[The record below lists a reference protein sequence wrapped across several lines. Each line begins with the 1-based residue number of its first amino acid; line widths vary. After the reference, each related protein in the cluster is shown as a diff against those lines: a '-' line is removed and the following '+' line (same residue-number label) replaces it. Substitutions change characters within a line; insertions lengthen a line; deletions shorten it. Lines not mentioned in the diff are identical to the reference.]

1 MFGVTRGSRAANNNA
16 APMHNVENEEKDLM
30 SNIECR
36 SPLRAHGLARAI
48 AGIACT
54 AAALAS
60 NAAFAQATEV
70 KIGFAA
76 PLTGGQAHY
85 GADFKSGVEL
95 AIDEMNAT
103 NPVIG
108 GKPVHFVLDAQDDQA
123 DPRTGTTVA
132 QKLVDDGV
140 VAVIGH
146 YNSGTSI
153 PAAPIYAKAGIP
165 EIAMATAP
173 NYTRLGFP
181 TTFRL
186 LTSDTQLGSVLGTYV
201 AKDLKFKRFAV
212 VDDRTAYGQGV
223 AEEFSKAVKAA
234 GATVVDQEYTNDK
247 AVDFRAILTKIKA
260 ADVDA
265 VFYGGADTQAAP
277 MLKQMRTL
285 AIKAP
290 LIGPD
295 MVQSD
300 NLIKI
305 AGPAAEGTLAA
316 SEGSPLAQM
325 PSGKDF
331 SERYTKRFGH
341 PVELYAPYAYD
352 GTMAVFNA
360 MKKANSTDP
369 HIYLAAL
376 KATNMKGV
384 TTNELSYD
392 QYGDLKYGGVTVYK
406 VVNGKWVPSQTVGVK

>member
-1 MFGVTRGSRAANNNA
+1 
-16 APMHNVENEEKDLM
+16 M
-30 SNIECR
+30 SHSEFR
-36 SPLRAHGLARAI
+36 LPLRASAMTRAV
-48 AGIACT
+48 AVLACT
-54 AAALAS
+54 AAALGS
-60 NAAFAQATEV
+60 TAALAQTDDV

-95 AIDEMNAT
+95 AIEDMNAT
-103 NPVIG
+103 HPVIG

-173 NYTRLGFP
+173 TYTRLGLP

-186 LTSDTQLGSVLGTYV
+186 LTSDTQLGSVLGGYA
-201 AKDLKFKRFAV
+201 AKDLKFKRFAII
-212 VDDRTAYGQGV
+212 DDRTAYGQGV
-223 AEEFSKAVKAA
+223 AEEFTKAVKAA

-260 ADVDA
+260 SDVDA

-277 MLKQMRTL
+277 LLKQMRSL
-285 AIKAP
+285 AIKAT

-305 AGPAAEGTLAA
+305 AGAASEGTLAA
-316 SEGSPLAQM
+316 SEGSPLDQM
-325 PSGKDF
+325 PSGKEF
-331 SERYTKRFGH
+331 SEHYTKRFNQ

-369 HIYLAAL
+369 HVYLAAL

-384 TTNELSYD
+384 TTNELAYD

-406 VVNGKWVPSQTVGVK
+406 VVDGKWVPSQTVGTK

>member
-1 MFGVTRGSRAANNNA
+1 MQFHRTALSAACILGFTLATAPCSFA
-16 APMHNVENEEKDLM
+16 A
-30 SNIECR
+30 
-36 SPLRAHGLARAI
+36 SPVD
-48 AGIACT
+48 
-54 AAALAS
+54 
-60 NAAFAQATEV
+60 V

-85 GADFKSGVEL
+85 GADFRSGVEL
-95 AIDEMNAT
+95 AIDDMNAT

-108 GKPVHFVLDAQDDQA
+108 GKSVHFVLDGQDDQA
-123 DPRTGTTVA
+123 DPRTGTMVA

-173 NYTRLGFP
+173 TYTRLGLP

-186 LTSDTQLGSVLGTYV
+186 LTSDTQLGSVLGDYAV
-201 AKDLKFKRFAV
+201 KGLKFKRLAI

-223 AEEFSKAVKAA
+223 AEEFTKAAKAA
-234 GATVVDQEYTNDK
+234 GATVVDQEYTTDK
-247 AVDFRAILTKIKA
+247 AVDFRSILTKIKA
-260 ADVDA
+260 ANVDA

-277 MLKQMRTL
+277 MLKQMRSL
-285 AIKAP
+285 AIKSP

-305 AGPAAEGTLAA
+305 AGEASEGTLAA
-316 SEGSPLAQM
+316 SEGSPLDKM
-325 PSGKDF
+325 PGGKAF
-331 SERYTKRFGH
+331 SDHYTKRFNH

-360 MKKANSTDP
+360 MKTANSTDP
-369 HIYLAAL
+369 HVFLAAL

-384 TTNELSYD
+384 TTTELSYD

-406 VVNGKWVPSQTVGVK
+406 VEGGKWVPLQTVGTKM

>member
-1 MFGVTRGSRAANNNA
+1 MTRHTTPSLR
-16 APMHNVENEEKDLM
+16 
-30 SNIECR
+30 
-36 SPLRAHGLARAI
+36 LRAPVMI
-48 AGIACT
+48 
-54 AAALAS
+54 AALAGLWS
-60 NAAFAQATEV
+60 AGALAQATDV

-85 GADFKSGVEL
+85 GADFKSGVQM
-95 AIDEMNAT
+95 AIEDENAT
-103 NPVIG
+103 NPTIG
-108 GKPVHFVLDAQDDQA
+108 GKPVHFVIDAYDDQA

-140 VAVIGH
+140 SAVIGH
-146 YNSGTSI
+146 FNSGTSI

-165 EIAMATAP
+165 EIATATAP
-173 NYTRLGFP
+173 AYTRQGLP

-186 LTSDTQLGSVLGTYV
+186 VTSDAQQGSVLGAYV
-201 AKDLKFKRFAV
+201 VKDLKFKRFAV

-223 AEEFSKAVKAA
+223 AEEFAKAVKAA
-234 GATVVDQEYTNDK
+234 GGTVVAQEFTNDK
-247 AVDFRAILTKIKA
+247 AVDFRSILTHIKS

-265 VFYGGADTQAAP
+265 IFYGGADTQAAP
-277 MLKQMRTL
+277 LVKQMRSLGMKTT
-285 AIKAP
+285 

-300 NLIKI
+300 NLIKV
-305 AGPAAEGTLAA
+305 AGDASEGTLAA

-325 PSGKDF
+325 PRGKAF
-331 SERYTKRFGH
+331 AEHYMKRFNR

-352 GTMAVFNA
+352 GTMAVFEA

-369 HIYLAAL
+369 HVYLPAL
-376 KATNMKGV
+376 KATDMKGV
-384 TTNELSYD
+384 TTNKLAYD

-406 VVNGKWVPSQTVGVK
+406 VVNGKWVPSQTVGTK

>member
-1 MFGVTRGSRAANNNA
+1 MQFQRTAIYTALV
-16 APMHNVENEEKDLM
+16 M
-30 SNIECR
+30 S
-36 SPLRAHGLARAI
+36 L
-48 AGIACT
+48 
-54 AAALAS
+54 ALAGAPRS
-60 NAAFAQATEV
+60 FAASAVDV

-85 GADFKSGVEL
+85 GADFRSGVQL
-95 AIDEMNAT
+95 AIEDMNAT

-165 EIAMATAP
+165 EIAMATSP
-173 NYTRLGFP
+173 IYTRLGLP

-186 LTSDTQLGSVLGTYV
+186 LTSDTQLGAVLGDYAV
-201 AKDLKFKRFAV
+201 KGLKFTHIAV

-223 AEEFSKAVKAA
+223 AEEFTKAAKAA
-234 GATVVDQEYTNDK
+234 GATVVDEEYTTDK

-260 ADVDA
+260 ANPDA
-265 VFYGGADTQAAP
+265 IFYGGADTQAAP
-277 MLKQMRTL
+277 MLKQMRSL
-285 AIKAP
+285 AIKSV

-295 MVQSD
+295 MLQSD
-300 NLIKI
+300 DLIKV
-305 AGPAAEGTLAA
+305 AGDASEGTLAA

-325 PSGKDF
+325 PGGAAF
-331 SERYTKRFGH
+331 GARYAKRFNQ

-360 MKKANSTDP
+360 MKTSDSIDP
-369 HIYLAAL
+369 HVFLAAL

-384 TTNELSYD
+384 TTTELTYD

-406 VVNGKWVPSQTVGVK
+406 VVNGAWKPLQTVGTK

>member
-1 MFGVTRGSRAANNNA
+1 MKFHRTVISAACILGFTLA
-16 APMHNVENEEKDLM
+16 GAPC
-30 SNIECR
+30 SFAS
-36 SPLRAHGLARAI
+36 SPV
-48 AGIACT
+48 
-54 AAALAS
+54 
-60 NAAFAQATEV
+60 EV

-85 GADFKSGVEL
+85 GADFRSGVEL
-95 AIDEMNAT
+95 AIDDMNAT

-108 GKPVHFVLDAQDDQA
+108 GKPVRFVLDGQDDQA

-140 VAVIGH
+140 AAVIGH

-173 NYTRLGFP
+173 TYTRLGLP

-186 LTSDTQLGSVLGTYV
+186 LTSDTQLGSVLGEYAV
-201 AKDLKFKRFAV
+201 KGLKFKRLAI

-223 AEEFSKAVKAA
+223 AEEFAKAAKAA
-234 GATVVDQEYTNDK
+234 GATVVDQEYTTDK
-247 AVDFRAILTKIKA
+247 AVDFRSILTKIKA
-260 ADVDA
+260 ANVDA

-277 MLKQMRTL
+277 MLKQMRSL
-285 AIKAP
+285 AIKAA

-295 MVQSD
+295 MVQSED
-300 NLIKI
+300 LIKI
-305 AGPAAEGTLAA
+305 AGGASEGTLAA
-316 SEGSPLAQM
+316 SEGSPLEKM
-325 PSGKDF
+325 PGGKAF
-331 SERYTKRFGH
+331 SDHYTKRFNR

-360 MKKANSTDP
+360 MKTANSTDP
-369 HIYLAAL
+369 RVFLPAL

-384 TTNELSYD
+384 TTAELSYD

-406 VVNGKWVPSQTVGVK
+406 VAGGKWVPLQTVGTKD

>member
-1 MFGVTRGSRAANNNA
+1 MTFHRTALSAACI
-16 APMHNVENEEKDLM
+16 L
-30 SNIECR
+30 
-36 SPLRAHGLARAI
+36 GF
-48 AGIACT
+48 T
-54 AAALAS
+54 LAS
-60 NAAFAQATEV
+60 ASSAFAASPVDV

-85 GADFKSGVEL
+85 GADFRSGVEL
-95 AIDEMNAT
+95 AIEDMNAT

-140 VAVIGH
+140 AAVIGH
-146 YNSGTSI
+146 YNSGTSL

-173 NYTRLGFP
+173 TYTRLGLP

-186 LTSDTQLGSVLGTYV
+186 LTSDTQLGSVLGDYAV
-201 AKDLKFKRFAV
+201 KGLKFKRIAI

-223 AEEFSKAVKAA
+223 AVEFTKAAKAA
-234 GATVVDQEYTNDK
+234 GATIVDQEFTNDK
-247 AVDFRAILTKIKA
+247 AVDFRAILTRIKSA
-260 ADVDA
+260 NVDA

-277 MLKQMRTL
+277 MLKQMRSL
-285 AIKAP
+285 AIKST

-295 MVQSD
+295 MVQSE

-305 AGPAAEGTLAA
+305 AGESAEGTLAA
-316 SEGSPLAQM
+316 SEGSPLDQM
-325 PSGKDF
+325 PGGKAF
-331 SERYTKRFGH
+331 AERYEKRFNH

-360 MKKANSTDP
+360 MKKADSTDP
-369 HIYLAAL
+369 HVFLTAL

-384 TTNELSYD
+384 TTSELSYD

-406 VVNGKWVPSQTVGVK
+406 VQGGKWVPLQTVGTKK

>member
-1 MFGVTRGSRAANNNA
+1 
-16 APMHNVENEEKDLM
+16 M
-30 SNIECR
+30 SNFEHH
-36 SPLRAHGLARAI
+36 STQRARR
-48 AGIACT
+48 IACVVT
-54 AAALAS
+54 QMAYAAAAFS
-60 NAAFAQATEV
+60 SSVAFAQDNEV

-95 AIDEMNAT
+95 AIDDMNAT
-103 NPVIG
+103 HPVIG
-108 GKPVHFVLDAQDDQA
+108 GKQVRFVLDAQDDQA

-165 EIAMATAP
+165 QIAMATAP
-173 NYTRLGFP
+173 SYTRQGLP

-186 LTSDTQLGSVLGTYV
+186 LTSDTQLGGVLGEYV

-223 AEEFSKAVKAA
+223 AQEFTKAVKAA
-234 GATVVDQEYTNDK
+234 GATVVDEEYTNDK

-260 ADVDA
+260 ANVDA

-277 MLKQMRTL
+277 LLKQMRSL
-285 AIKAP
+285 AIKAT

-295 MVQSD
+295 MVQSE
-300 NLIKI
+300 NLLKI
-305 AGPAAEGTLAA
+305 AGTAAEGTLAA

-325 PSGKDF
+325 PNGKAF
-331 SERYTKRFGH
+331 AERYTRRFGQS
-341 PVELYAPYAYD
+341 VQLYAPYAYD
-352 GTMAVFNA
+352 GTMAVFDA
-360 MKKANSTDP
+360 MKKAGSTDP
-369 HIYLAAL
+369 KIYLASL

-406 VVNGKWVPSQTVGVK
+406 VVNGKWVPSQTVGTK

>member
-1 MFGVTRGSRAANNNA
+1 MKFRTTAIAAAVILGTTLAGASSAFAA
-16 APMHNVENEEKDLM
+16 APV
-30 SNIECR
+30 
-36 SPLRAHGLARAI
+36 
-48 AGIACT
+48 
-54 AAALAS
+54 
-60 NAAFAQATEV
+60 EV

-85 GADFKSGVEL
+85 GADFRSGVQL
-95 AIDEMNAT
+95 AIEDMNAT

-108 GKPVHFVLDAQDDQA
+108 GKSVHFVLDAQDDQA

-173 NYTRLGFP
+173 TYTRLGLP

-186 LTSDTQLGSVLGTYV
+186 LTSDTQLGSVLGDYAV
-201 AKDLKFKRFAV
+201 KGLKFKRLAI

-223 AEEFSKAVKAA
+223 AEEFTKAAKAA
-234 GATVVDQEYTNDK
+234 GATVVAQEYTSDK
-247 AVDFRAILTKIKA
+247 AVDFRAILTKIKEA
-260 ADVDA
+260 NVDA

-277 MLKQMRTL
+277 MLKQMRSL

-290 LIGPD
+290 LLGPD
-295 MVQSD
+295 MVQSA
-300 NLIKI
+300 NLIKV
-305 AGPAAEGTLAA
+305 AGEASEGTLAA

-325 PSGKDF
+325 PGGKAF
-331 SERYTKRFGH
+331 SDHYTKRFSQ

-360 MKKANSTDP
+360 MKKADSTDP
-369 HIYLAAL
+369 KAFLAAL
-376 KATNMKGV
+376 KATNMKGI
-384 TTNELSYD
+384 TTSELSYD

-406 VVNGKWVPSQTVGVK
+406 VVGGEWKPLQTVGTK

>member
-1 MFGVTRGSRAANNNA
+1 MSYSPSRLPVRAGAIYTAVAA
-16 APMHNVENEEKDLM
+16 V
-30 SNIECR
+30 
-36 SPLRAHGLARAI
+36 
-48 AGIACT
+48 AC
-54 AAALAS
+54 AAAAMGS
-60 NAAFAQATEV
+60 SAAFAQATDV

-85 GADFKSGVEL
+85 GADFRSGVQL
-95 AIDEMNAT
+95 AIEDMNAS

-173 NYTRLGFP
+173 TYTRLGLP

-186 LTSDTQLGSVLGTYV
+186 LTSDTQLGSVLGEYA
-201 AKDLKFKRFAV
+201 AKGLKFKRFAI

-260 ADVDA
+260 ANVDA

-277 MLKQMRTL
+277 MLKQMRSL

-300 NLIKI
+300 NLIKV
-305 AGPAAEGTLAA
+305 AGPASEGTLAA
-316 SEGSPLAQM
+316 SEGSPLEQM
-325 PSGKDF
+325 PSGKEF
-331 SERYTKRFGH
+331 SEHYTKRFNQ

-406 VVNGKWVPSQTVGVK
+406 VVDGKWVPSQTVGVK

>member
-1 MFGVTRGSRAANNNA
+1 MSRS
-16 APMHNVENEEKDLM
+16 ESRLTT
-30 SNIECR
+30 
-36 SPLRAHGLARAI
+36 LRASTMATAI
-48 AGIACT
+48 AAAVCT
-54 AAALAS
+54 VAALGS
-60 NAAFAQATEV
+60 TGAFAQDATDV

-85 GADFKSGVEL
+85 GADFRSGVQL
-95 AIDEMNAT
+95 AIEDMNAT
-103 NPVIG
+103 KPVIG
-108 GKPVHFVLDAQDDQA
+108 GKPVHFVLDSQDDQA
-123 DPRTGTTVA
+123 DRRTGTMVA

-165 EIAMATAP
+165 EIATATAP
-173 NYTRLGFP
+173 VYTRQGFP

-186 LTSDTQLGSVLGTYV
+186 LTSDTQLGSVLGAYV
-201 AKDLKFKRFAV
+201 AKDLKFKRYAI
-212 VDDRTAYGQGV
+212 VDDRTAYGEGV
-223 AEEFSKAVKAA
+223 AAEFSKAVKAA
-234 GATVVDQEYTNDK
+234 GGKIVDQEYTDDK
-247 AVDFRAILTKIKA
+247 AVDFKSILTKIKA
-260 ADVDA
+260 ANVDA

-300 NLIKI
+300 NLIKV
-305 AGPAAEGTLAA
+305 AGDAAEGTYAA
-316 SEGSPLAQM
+316 SEGAPLDKM
-325 PSGKDF
+325 PSGKEF
-331 SERYTKRFGH
+331 AEHYQKVFGK

-352 GTMAVFNA
+352 GTMAVFAA

-369 HIYLAAL
+369 HVYITAL
-376 KATNMKGV
+376 KQTDMKGV
-384 TTNELSYD
+384 TTNELAWD
-392 QYGDLKYGGVTVYK
+392 QYGDLKFGGVTVYK
-406 VVNGKWVPSQTVGVK
+406 VVGGKWVPYQTVGTK

>member
-1 MFGVTRGSRAANNNA
+1 MSSFEHHSTQRA
-16 APMHNVENEEKDLM
+16 
-30 SNIECR
+30 R
-36 SPLRAHGLARAI
+36 R
-48 AGIACT
+48 IACVVT
-54 AAALAS
+54 QMAFAAAAFS
-60 NAAFAQATEV
+60 SSTAFAQDNEV

-95 AIDEMNAT
+95 AIDDMNAT
-103 NPVIG
+103 HPVIG
-108 GKPVHFVLDAQDDQA
+108 GKQVRFVLDAQDDQA

-165 EIAMATAP
+165 QIAMATAP
-173 NYTRLGFP
+173 SYTRQGLP

-186 LTSDTQLGSVLGTYV
+186 LTSDTQLGGVLGEYV

-223 AEEFSKAVKAA
+223 AQEFTKAVKAA
-234 GATVVDQEYTNDK
+234 GATVVDEEYTNDK
-247 AVDFRAILTKIKA
+247 AVDFRAILTKITA
-260 ADVDA
+260 ATVDA

-277 MLKQMRTL
+277 LLKQMRSL
-285 AIKAP
+285 AIKAT

-295 MVQSD
+295 MVQSE
-300 NLIKI
+300 NLLKI
-305 AGPAAEGTLAA
+305 AGTAAEGTLAA

-325 PSGKDF
+325 PNGKAF
-331 SERYTKRFGH
+331 AERYNRRFGQS
-341 PVELYAPYAYD
+341 VQLYAPYAYD
-352 GTMAVFNA
+352 GTMAVFDA
-360 MKKANSTDP
+360 MKKAGSTDP
-369 HIYLAAL
+369 KIYLASL

-406 VVNGKWVPSQTVGVK
+406 VVNGKWVPSQTVGTK

>member
-1 MFGVTRGSRAANNNA
+1 MQFHRTVISSAIV
-16 APMHNVENEEKDLM
+16 M
-30 SNIECR
+30 
-36 SPLRAHGLARAI
+36 GLAL
-48 AGIACT
+48 AGAPCSY
-54 AAALAS
+54 AA
-60 NAAFAQATEV
+60 TPVDV

-85 GADFKSGVEL
+85 GADFRSGVQL
-95 AIDEMNAT
+95 AIEDMNGT

-153 PAAPIYAKAGIP
+153 PAAPIYAKAGTP
-165 EIAMATAP
+165 QVAMATAP
-173 NYTRLGFP
+173 SYTRLGLP

-186 LTSDTQLGSVLGTYV
+186 LTSDTQLGAVLGDFAV
-201 AKDLKFKRFAV
+201 KGLKFKRLAI

-223 AEEFSKAVKAA
+223 AEEFAKAAKAA
-234 GATVVDQEYTNDK
+234 GATVVAEEYTNDK
-247 AVDFRAILTKIKA
+247 AVDFRAILTKIKQA
-260 ADVDA
+260 NVDA

-277 MLKQMRTL
+277 MLKQMRSL
-285 AIKAP
+285 AIKST
-290 LIGPD
+290 LLGPD
-295 MVQSD
+295 MLQSD

-305 AGPAAEGTLAA
+305 AGEASEGTLAA
-316 SEGSPLAQM
+316 SEGSPLSQM
-325 PSGKDF
+325 PGGKAF
-331 SERYTKRFGH
+331 AERYQKRFNQ

-360 MKKANSTDP
+360 MKKADSTDP
-369 HIYLAAL
+369 HVFLSAL

-384 TTNELSYD
+384 TTSELSYD
-392 QYGDLKYGGVTVYK
+392 QYGDLRYGGVTVYK
-406 VVNGKWVPSQTVGVK
+406 VVNGTWKPLQTVGTK